1 MRDGYI
7 KKESK
12 KDNYNETNQKVFND
26 DKGRRFN

>member
-26 DKGRRFN
+26 SKSC

>member
-26 DKGRRFN
+26 GQSQ

>member
-26 DKGRRFN
+26 SKSW